1 MRNGNW
7 KRLLLATTLL
17 GSAALPAAAQSQ
29 EAAPAATEGE
39 TQADGQQDIVVTARF
54 RNESLQDVPIA
65 VSVVNGDVAASR
77 NLNTIQDLATIIPTV
92 DFRNGQSN
100 KDRTIFVRGI
110 GTITTSPGV
119 ESSVSTVI
127 DRVVLVRPGQATL
140 DLLDLERLEVLRGP
154 QGTLFGK
161 NASAGVINLVTRRPS
176 ETQTGTIEAG
186 YYEGDEGRLKVGL
199 SGPISDKIGYSLSGL
214 YAKYR
219 GNVRNLG
226 TGNWVNGYERWGV
239 RGKIVADPTEDVTIT
254 LAGDY
259 LWNRDD
265 TPQGVYA
272 STNRV
277 AYPTNAVS
285 TSPALAA
292 LLAQEGIV
300 ASDGNKTVNTSFDS
314 EVRDRNYGGSLTLEW
329 RPGDYTLTSITAYRE
344 WKNHQRPDWDGR
356 NTLAAGFPSGFDD
369 GIVDFYQFSQELRLA
384 SPQGNLIDYVI
395 GAYFLEANTDE
406 RYQRTVTQLIG
417 GNQVTN
423 TGVANYGIRAEN
435 YALFGEANL
444 HATDQL
450 TFIAG
455 GRLIYDKLRYFHRRV
470 SDTAAGVAGI
480 RPSYQSNGETD
491 RLDYSARLG
500 VQYELV
506 PQATTYFTFS
516 RGYKGPAYNVYF
528 NMQAFDTPPLDP
540 EISTS
545 YEIGLKGSAFGGR
558 LTGAIAAYST
568 DYSGFQANFQ
578 DIFLGAPVTRLI
590 NAGDVST
597 KGIEADFAARPV
609 DALTLNFA
617 VARTDARVE
626 RFNCPASATSCVSIN
641 GQPLPFAPD
650 WKLSGGAALR
660 LPLPDALS
668 VELQSD
674 GSYKSA
680 TQYSLTQTPDTIE
693 PGYGLWNASVALI
706 GGDRWEV
713 RALVKNILDRHYS
726 NYRGYGTTAG
736 AVRFVPRDNDRYF
749 GVNARTRF

>member
-1 MRNGNW
+1 MNKTVWAG
-7 KRLLLATTLL
+7 LLGTTLL
-17 GSAALPAAAQSQ
+17 AGMPAARAQ
-29 EAAPAATEGE
+29 EAPASATAEAEGKDE
-39 TQADGQQDIVVTARF
+39 IVVTARF

-65 VSVVNGDVAASR
+65 VSVVSGDLAASR

-100 KDRTIFVRGI
+100 KDRTVFVRGI

-127 DRVVLVRPGQATL
+127 DGVVLVRPGQATL

-161 NASAGVINLVTRRPS
+161 NASAGVINLVTKRPS
-176 ETQTGTIEAG
+176 DTQTGTVEAG
-186 YYEGDEGRLKVGL
+186 YYEGNEGRLKVGL
-199 SGPISDKIGYSLSGL
+199 AGPISDKIGYSLSGL

-226 TGNWVNGYERWGV
+226 TGNWVNGYERYGV

-259 LWNRDD
+259 LYNRDD
-265 TPQGVYA
+265 TPQGVYS
-272 STNRV
+272 STNRI
-277 AYPTNAVS
+277 AYPTNAV
-285 TSPALAA
+285 TPSPALAG

-300 ASDGNKTVNTSFDS
+300 ASRDNKTVNTTFDS
-314 EVRDRNYGGSLTLEW
+314 EVRDKNYGGSLTLEY

-356 NTLAAGFPSGFDD
+356 NTLAVGFPSGFDD
-369 GIVDFYQFSQELRLA
+369 GQVDFYQFSQELRLA

-406 RYQRTVTQLIG
+406 RYERTVTQLTG
-417 GNQVTN
+417 ATQVTN
-423 TGVANYGIRAEN
+423 NGVANYGIRAEN

-444 HATDQL
+444 HATDAL
-450 TFIAG
+450 TFLAG
-455 GRLIYDKLRYFHRRV
+455 GRLIYDKLRYFHRRT
-470 SDTAAGVAGI
+470 SDTAAGVPGI
-480 RPSYQSNGETD
+480 RPSYQSNGSTD

-506 PQATTYFTFS
+506 PQATAYFTFS

-540 EISTS
+540 ETSTS
-545 YEIGLKGSAFGGR
+545 YEVGLKGSAFDGR

-597 KGIEADFAARPV
+597 KGIEADFSARPT
-609 DALTLNFA
+609 DQLTLNFA
-617 VARTDARVE
+617 VARTDAKVE
-626 RFNCPASATSCVSIN
+626 RFNCPASATSCVSID

-660 LPLPDALS
+660 VPISDALS
-668 VELQSD
+668 VELQTD

-706 GGDRWEV
+706 GGDKWEV
-713 RALVKNILDRHYS
+713 RALVKNILDRHYA
-726 NYRGYGTTAG
+726 NYLGYGTTAG
-736 AVRFVPRDNDRYF
+736 VVRFVPRDNDRYA
-749 GVNARTRF
+749 GVNARIRF